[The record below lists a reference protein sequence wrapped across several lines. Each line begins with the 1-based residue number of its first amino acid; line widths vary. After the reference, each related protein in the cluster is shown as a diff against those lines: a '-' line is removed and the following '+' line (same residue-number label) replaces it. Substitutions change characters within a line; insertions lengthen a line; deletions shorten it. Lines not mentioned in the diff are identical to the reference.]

1 MHPGAQSEEQDRRDL
16 PLLPMVAATSCCCT
30 APSLRQR
37 LKTSDMSLSLLG
49 VVGWFLLP
57 KCPLCLA
64 AYLAIGA
71 GLSLTATQSRILY
84 VTLSVFAV
92 GLFAWGVLRVLVALW
107 RRSDVACEAARN
119 TLDAAAE

>member
-1 MHPGAQSEEQDRRDL
+1 MHPGAQSEEHDRRDL
-16 PLLPMVAATSCCCT
+16 PLLPMVAATSCCCA

-37 LKTSDMSLSLLG
+37 FKKSDMSLSLLG

-71 GLSLTATQSRILY
+71 GLSLTATQSHILY
-84 VTLSVFAV
+84 VTLTVLAV
-92 GLFAWGVLRVLVALW
+92 SLLAWGVLRVLVTLW
-107 RRSDVACEAARN
+107 RRSNGACQAARN
-119 TLDAAAE
+119 PLDAAAE